1 VSVIEIQLSVEIEM
15 DYDSFSGRTPQ
26 EFADLVH
33 DDVINAIWE
42 MRDDDVKGLYTDVKK
57 VTTYDEGKVT
67 DHQLSGYRIGLTA

>member
-1 VSVIEIQLSVEIEM
+1 MSAIEIQLSVEIEM
-15 DYDSFSGRTPQ
+15 EYDSFSGRTPQ

-67 DHQLSGYRIGLTA
+67 DHKVPEHAIGFTA